1 MSAIYFEMF
10 KIYTL
15 QGMVNYS
22 HNKNPYFTG
31 DDCKCLYYLYF
42 SGQLDLFANQ
52 RIECQK
58 ISLVKTVGYNQND
71 C

>member
-42 SGQLDLFANQ
+42 SGQLDLLPIGVLNVRRFHW
-52 RIECQK
+52 
-58 ISLVKTVGYNQND
+58 
-71 C
+71 